1 MMKQNIESTGGD
13 IRACGKL
20 RGPKPLGSA
29 ARALK
34 ALSIAVAVAGGALLG
49 TTETATATNLS
60 HVKTVTNT
68 DWTSA
73 GVGGMRD
80 YGYGTLTVSGVT
92 GPVTSA
98 ILYWHGPTSSDDP
111 LANANVMFAGNPIVG
126 TNIGFS
132 SDNCWGFRNSQA
144 YQVDVTELVTGN
156 GQYVLTGFGKDRR
169 TVTNAINTNG
179 ASLIIFYDDGDDTN
193 NRDLAIFSGNDSNI
207 NNAFDRPG
215 WNFTLSPI
223 DYTDG
228 TATLQMHVADGQRW
242 LDAAVYVNDREIAA
256 AGSIFDGDSVPSA
269 NNGPYNLGS
278 LWDIRD
284 FDVTEDLTANPGS
297 LKVTSLVWSDCLAGI
312 VMVVDLPV
320 GAAPPAPDDNNPPV
334 ADAGKDGTVKAGAST
349 KLDGTASYDPD
360 PDDAIVA
367 FNWNLIEGPSVSVS
381 GADTATPTITAP
393 SDTGGMTA
401 TFELEVTDKSG
412 LTGTSTVL
420 IDIVKNGPPVADAGP
435 DQTKD
440 EGVLV
445 TLDGTKS
452 TDPDIGD
459 RLSFGWTQTQGPA
472 VELSDASSAT
482 PDFPA
487 PSVATCTP
495 LTFAL
500 KVTDDDYPSGANL
513 KSDWDDVVITVCGV
527 YDPPQCNMAKAEPDV
542 LWPPSHNLHRVDIV
556 GLPNATIT
564 VTGITQDEPTN
575 GLSDGD
581 FGPDGFLGTDSVEV
595 RAERYGLEYGR
606 VYVIGFTA
614 TNEYDQSCIGSVSVG
629 VPHDKR
635 GESTVD
641 SDRLYDSSD
650 QLYDSTTLSTSTK
663 PASNRSA
670 SRKPVSKKR

>member
-1 MMKQNIESTGGD
+1 MKRNIESTGSD
-13 IRACGKL
+13 IRAFGKL

-34 ALSIAVAVAGGALLG
+34 ALSIAVAVTSAALLG

-60 HVKTVTNT
+60 HVNTVINT

-80 YGYGTLTVSGVT
+80 YGYGTLTVSGIT
-92 GPVTSA
+92 GTVTSA
-98 ILYWHGPTSSDDP
+98 ILYWHGPTNSSDP
-111 LANANVMFAGNPIVG
+111 LANANVMFAGNPIIG
-126 TNIGFS
+126 ANIGFS

-144 YQVDVTELVTGN
+144 YRADVTALVTGN
-156 GQYVLTGFGKDRR
+156 GQYALTGFGKAPYY
-169 TVTNAINTNG
+169 VTDAINTNG
-179 ASLIIFYDDGDDTN
+179 ASLVVFYDDGDDTN
-193 NRDLAIFSGNDSNI
+193 NRDVAIFSGNDSNI
-207 NNAFDRPG
+207 SNSFDRPG

-223 DYTDG
+223 NYTDG
-228 TATLQMHVADGQRW
+228 TATLQMHVADGQKW
-242 LDAAVYVNDREIAA
+242 LDAAVYVNGNEIAA

-269 NNGPYNLGS
+269 NNGPFGYGS

-284 FDVTEDLTANPGS
+284 FDVTEDLTLNPDS
-297 LKVTSLVWSDCLAGI
+297 LKVTSGVWSDCLAGI

-367 FNWNLIEGPSVSVS
+367 FNWNPIEGPSVSVS
-381 GADTATPTITAP
+381 GANTATPTITAP
-393 SDTGGMTA
+393 SDIGGMTV
-401 TFELEVTDKSG
+401 TFELEVTDKGG
-412 LTGTSTVL
+412 LTSTSTVL
-420 IDIVKNGPPVADAGP
+420 VNIVKNSPPVADAGP

-459 RLSFGWTQTQGPA
+459 SLSFGWTQTQGPA
-472 VELSDASSAT
+472 VELSDAGSAT

-495 LTFAL
+495 LAFRLT
-500 KVTDDDYPSGANL
+500 VTDDDNPSGANP
-513 KSDWDDVVITVCGV
+513 KSDSDDVVITVCSV
-527 YDPPQCNMAKAEPDV
+527 YDPPQCIVAEAEPDV
-542 LWPPSHNLHRVDIV
+542 LWPPNHKLHQIDIV
-556 GLPNATIT
+556 GVPNATIE

-575 GLSDGD
+575 GLGDGD
-581 FGPDGFLGTDSVEV
+581 TGVDGFIGTDEVKV
-595 RAERYGLEYGR
+595 RAERSGLDDGR

-614 TNEYDQSCIGSVSVG
+614 TNEYDQSCTGSVSVG

-635 GESTVD
+635 GESAVD
-641 SDRLYDSSD
+641 SGQS
-650 QLYDSTTLSTSTK
+650 YDSTTLTSSTET
-663 PASNRSA
+663 ASNRSS
-670 SRKPVSKKR
+670 SRKPASKKR

>member
-1 MMKQNIESTGGD
+1 MKRDIESTSSN
-13 IRACGKL
+13 IRAFAKL

-34 ALSIAVAVAGGALLG
+34 ALSIAVAVASAALLG

-92 GPVTSA
+92 GSVTSA
-98 ILYWHGPTSSDDP
+98 ILYWNGPTNSTDP
-111 LANANVMFAGNPIVG
+111 LANANVMFAGNPIIG
-126 TNIGFS
+126 ANIGFS

-144 YQVDVTELVTGN
+144 YQADVTALVTGN
-156 GQYVLTGFGKDRR
+156 GQYDLTGFGKAPYNVAD
-169 TVTNAINTNG
+169 AINTNG

-193 NRDLAIFSGNDSNI
+193 NRDVAIFSGNDSNI
-207 NNAFDRPG
+207 NNSFDLPG

-228 TATLQMHVADGQRW
+228 TATLQMHVADGQKW
-242 LDAAVYVNDREIAA
+242 LDAAVYVNGKEIAA
-256 AGSIFDGDSVPSA
+256 AGSVFDGDSVPSA
-269 NNGPYNLGS
+269 NTGPFGYGS

-284 FDVTEDLTANPGS
+284 FDVTEDLTANPDS
-297 LKVTSLVWSDCLAGI
+297 LKVTSGVWSDCLAGI
-312 VMVVDLPV
+312 VMVVDLPL
-320 GAAPPAPDDNNPPV
+320 GAAPPPPDDNNPPV

-367 FNWNLIEGPSVSVS
+367 FNWSPIEGPSVSVS

-393 SDTGGMTA
+393 SDSGGMTV
-401 TFELEVTDKSG
+401 TFELEVTDKGG
-412 LTGTSTVL
+412 LTGTNTVL
-420 IDIVKNGPPVADAGP
+420 IDIVKNSPPVADAGP

-459 RLSFGWTQTQGPA
+459 SLSFGWTQTQGPA
-472 VELSDASSAT
+472 VGLSDAGSAT

-487 PSVATCTP
+487 PSVSACTP
-495 LTFAL
+495 LTFRL
-500 KVTDDDYPSGANL
+500 TVTDDDSPSGANL
-513 KSDWDDVVITVCGV
+513 MSDSDEVVITVCSV
-527 YDPPQCNMAKAEPDV
+527 YDPPQCNVATAEPDV
-542 LWPPSHNLHRVDIV
+542 LWPPNHKLHRVDIV
-556 GLPNATIT
+556 GVPNATIA

-575 GLSDGD
+575 GLGDGD
-581 FGPDGFLGTDSVEV
+581 TGVDGVIGTDSVEV
-595 RAERYGLEYGR
+595 RAERSGLDDGR

-614 TNEYDQSCIGSVSVG
+614 TNEYDQSCSGSVSVG

-635 GESTVD
+635 GVSAVD
-641 SDRLYDSSD
+641 SGQS
-650 QLYDSTTLSTSTK
+650 YDSTALTSSTES
-663 PASNRSA
+663 ASNRSS
-670 SRKPVSKKR
+670 SRKPASKKR

>member
-1 MMKQNIESTGGD
+1 MKQNIQSNGSAL
-13 IRACGKL
+13 RAFGKF
-20 RGPKPLGSA
+20 RGPRSRDSFGS
-29 ARALK
+29 ALK
-34 ALSIAVAVAGGALLG
+34 AVSIAAAIAVAALFG
-49 TTETATATNLS
+49 TSQSANATNLK
-60 HVKTVTNT
+60 HVNTITNT

-80 YGYGTLTVSGVT
+80 YGYGTLTVSGIT
-92 GPVTSA
+92 GTVTSA
-98 ILYWHGPTSSDDP
+98 ILYWNGPTNSSDP
-111 LANANVMFAGNPIVG
+111 LANAKIMFAGNPIIG

-144 YQVDVTELVTGN
+144 YQADVTEFMTGI
-156 GQYVLTGFGKDRR
+156 GQYALTGFGKDRYY
-169 TVTNAINTNG
+169 VTNAINTNG
-179 ASLIIFYDDGDDTN
+179 ASLVVFYDDGDDTN
-193 NRDLAIFSGNDSNI
+193 NRDVAIFSGNDSNI
-207 NNAFDRPG
+207 NNAFDKPG

-223 DYTDG
+223 NYTDG
-228 TATLQMHVADGQRW
+228 TATLQMHVADGQIW
-242 LDAAVYVNDREIAA
+242 VDGAVYVNDREIAA

-284 FDVTEDLTANPGS
+284 FDVTEDLTLNPDS
-297 LKVTSLVWSDCLAGI
+297 LNVTSRVWSDCLAGI

-320 GAAPPAPDDNNPPV
+320 GAAPPAPDNNPPV

-367 FNWNLIEGPSVSVS
+367 FNWSLIEGPFVSVS
-381 GADTATPTITAP
+381 GANTATPTITAL

-401 TFELEVTDKSG
+401 TFELEVTDKGG
-412 LTGTSTVL
+412 LTSTDMVL
-420 IDIVKNGPPVADAGP
+420 INIVENSPPVADAGP

-459 RLSFGWTQTQGPA
+459 GLSFSWTQTRGPA
-472 VELSDASSAT
+472 VELSDASAAT

-487 PSVATCTP
+487 PPVSTCTP
-495 LTFAL
+495 LTFRL
-500 KVTDDDYPSGANL
+500 KVTDDDYPSVANL
-513 KSDWDDVVITVCGV
+513 KSDWDDVVITVCSV
-527 YDPPQCNMAKAEPDV
+527 YDPPQCNVAKAEPDV
-542 LWPPSHNLHRVDIV
+542 LWPPNHKLHRVNIAGV
-556 GLPNATIT
+556 PNATIE

-575 GLSDGD
+575 GLGDGD
-581 FGPDGFLGTDSVEV
+581 TGPDGVIGTDSVDL
-595 RAERYGLEYGR
+595 RAERSGLEDGR

-614 TNEYDQSCIGSVSVG
+614 TNEYDQACIGSVSVG

-635 GESTVD
+635 GESAVD
-641 SDRLYDSSD
+641 SGQS
-650 QLYDSTTLSTSTK
+650 YDSTILTSSTK
-663 PASNRSA
+663 SASNRSA
-670 SRKPVSKKR
+670 SRKPASKKR